1 MIRMQVNA
9 ASGSQQV
16 SGGEL
21 ALAATDMGGGM
32 DGKVFANNPGRRK
45 SFAYSAQH
53 LTSLVSK
60 TLMQAYYGQKPR
72 YSYFN
77 GCSDG
82 GREGVMEAMRYPN
95 DFDGILAGAP
105 AMLFQFQ
112 NSLHHGWLAMSNI
125 DGPMPELPPMMRGPP
140 PGPEGRE
147 HGPPRRGLPEHG
159 LPASG
164 PTAIVTA
171 SKLPLLHA
179 AVVRACDAL
188 DGLVDGLL
196 SDPRLCKF
204 DPRDL
209 LCDAESAVQVDQQC
223 LTEAEVETIHK
234 FYNGPVDPVTG
245 SHLTVGNVQ
254 FGSELAWEGVFV
266 PSGPRQPVMSAHI
279 ALAALRYLIF
289 EPNPPESYSLNDLE
303 FTEATVELLR
313 ARHPLLDA
321 TSPDLTAFKNAGG
334 KLILWH
340 GWSDEHISPRTTIAY
355 HEALQKHLGAEQMAE
370 FERLYLLPG
379 VQHCGHGEGMAA
391 IDLVTPLLEWVEQG
405 SAPHKI
411 ITSTD
416 MNNDL
421 PPWMPQPVAP
431 SFTRS
436 RPVFPYPSLAN
447 AYSVGNLNLEGYKL
461 PWEDEKL
468 EYPSNLAH
476 PRDILIQASNGASDY
491 GNKFGEP
498 VVTGFARSFGMVLP
512 NGERREYIKPIMFSA
527 GLGQLD
533 GRHCTK
539 GEPEIQMWVVKIGGP
554 CYRIGMGGGAA
565 SSRIQDTKTADLDF
579 NAVQRGDAEM
589 ECKLNKVI
597 RACCDLGEKNP
608 IVSIHD
614 QGAGGNGNVLKEIVE
629 VSNSKPGNANRGGA
643 RYEVRNILVGDDT
656 LSVLEIWGAEY
667 QENDA
672 LLLRPEHVELFD
684 KICKRENCP
693 YALLGQVTGDGHVVL
708 HDSQDDSTPFDL
720 DLDLVLGK
728 MPQKTFTDTKAT
740 EPVSELSLPAD
751 ITLRD
756 ALDRVLRLLAV
767 GSKRFLTSK
776 VDRSVSGLIAQQ
788 QTVGPLQ
795 MTLADCAVV
804 AHLLRAW

>member
-1 MIRMQVNA
+1 MLPVRTWTQRYMQVGCGGLCGMIRMQVNA

-125 DGPMPELPPMMRGPP
+125 DGPMPELPPTMRGPP

-147 HGPPRRGLPEHG
+147 HGPPRRGLSEHG

-196 SDPRLCKF
+196 SDPRL
-204 DPRDL
+204 
-209 LCDAESAVQVDQQC
+209 
-223 LTEAEVETIHK
+223 
-234 FYNGPVDPVTG
+234 Y
-245 SHLTVGNVQ
+245 
-254 FGSELAWEGVFV
+254 
-266 PSGPRQPVMSAHI
+266 
-279 ALAALRYLIF
+279 
-289 EPNPPESYSLNDLE
+289 
-303 FTEATVELLR
+303 
-313 ARHPLLDA
+313 
-321 TSPDLTAFKNAGG
+321 LTAFKNAGG

-355 HEALQKHLGAEQMAE
+355 HEALQKHIGAEQMAE

-436 RPVFPYPSLAN
+436 RPVFPYPSLAKYTGQGDTN
-447 AYSVGNLNLEGYKL
+447 DATNYVEGAPLYT
-461 PWEDEKL
+461 E
-468 EYPSNLAH
+468 
-476 PRDILIQASNGASDY
+476 
-491 GNKFGEP
+491 
-498 VVTGFARSFGMVLP
+498 
-512 NGERREYIKPIMFSA
+512 
-527 GLGQLD
+527 
-533 GRHCTK
+533 
-539 GEPEIQMWVVKIGGP
+539 
-554 CYRIGMGGGAA
+554 
-565 SSRIQDTKTADLDF
+565 KTADW
-579 NAVQRGDAEM
+579 
-589 ECKLNKVI
+589 
-597 RACCDLGEKNP
+597 
-608 IVSIHD
+608 
-614 QGAGGNGNVLKEIVE
+614 AGQSFFE
-629 VSNSKPGNANRGGA
+629 
-643 RYEVRNILVGDDT
+643 
-656 LSVLEIWGAEY
+656 
-667 QENDA
+667 
-672 LLLRPEHVELFD
+672 
-684 KICKRENCP
+684 P
-693 YALLGQVTGDGHVVL
+693 YV
-708 HDSQDDSTPFDL
+708 PR
-720 DLDLVLGK
+720 
-728 MPQKTFTDTKAT
+728 T
-740 EPVSELSLPAD
+740 E
-751 ITLRD
+751 
-756 ALDRVLRLLAV
+756 
-767 GSKRFLTSK
+767 
-776 VDRSVSGLIAQQ
+776 
-788 QTVGPLQ
+788 
-795 MTLADCAVV
+795 
-804 AHLLRAW
+804 

>member
-1 MIRMQVNA
+1 MHCTLRRSQRSFRDFPSCRAMTLSLERAARALHVLLLLSIALAVCSAGSIVTTPLSKLEATCDALLISKLSTGIDTGNATSVRTYSSESTPGNAPNTAEAVSIGDGASRDARVLQGAGDGRLSVVKPAVECESLLGVDLSHIAENGGASVTSATETTQEGHLYCVVEGSLPAATDWQVMLPVRTWTQRYMQVGCGGLCGMIRMQVNA

-125 DGPMPELPPMMRGPP
+125 DGPMPELPPTMRGPP

-147 HGPPRRGLPEHG
+147 HGPPRRGLSEHG

-266 PSGPRQPVMSAHI
+266 PREPRQPVMSAHI

-436 RPVFPYPSLAN
+436 RPVFPYPSLAKYTGQGDTN
-447 AYSVGNLNLEGYKL
+447 DATNYVEGAPLYT
-461 PWEDEKL
+461 E
-468 EYPSNLAH
+468 
-476 PRDILIQASNGASDY
+476 
-491 GNKFGEP
+491 
-498 VVTGFARSFGMVLP
+498 
-512 NGERREYIKPIMFSA
+512 
-527 GLGQLD
+527 
-533 GRHCTK
+533 
-539 GEPEIQMWVVKIGGP
+539 
-554 CYRIGMGGGAA
+554 
-565 SSRIQDTKTADLDF
+565 KTADW
-579 NAVQRGDAEM
+579 
-589 ECKLNKVI
+589 
-597 RACCDLGEKNP
+597 
-608 IVSIHD
+608 
-614 QGAGGNGNVLKEIVE
+614 AGQSFFE
-629 VSNSKPGNANRGGA
+629 
-643 RYEVRNILVGDDT
+643 
-656 LSVLEIWGAEY
+656 
-667 QENDA
+667 
-672 LLLRPEHVELFD
+672 
-684 KICKRENCP
+684 P
-693 YALLGQVTGDGHVVL
+693 YV
-708 HDSQDDSTPFDL
+708 PR
-720 DLDLVLGK
+720 
-728 MPQKTFTDTKAT
+728 T
-740 EPVSELSLPAD
+740 E
-751 ITLRD
+751 
-756 ALDRVLRLLAV
+756 
-767 GSKRFLTSK
+767 
-776 VDRSVSGLIAQQ
+776 
-788 QTVGPLQ
+788 
-795 MTLADCAVV
+795 
-804 AHLLRAW
+804 